1 MLLKTSHIFLKD
13 MAGGK
18 LVIEKSQ
25 HIVFRKFGAI
35 ANGMIT
41 DAHVHKDGRP
51 LPRRPIPRS

>member
-13 MAGGK
+13 MAGGE
-18 LVIEKSQ
+18 LLIEKSQ

-35 ANGMIT
+35 ANRLIT

-51 LPRRPIPRS
+51 LPRCPVSRS